1 MKAIQG
7 SLIIGI
13 SCSPYALLDGMAMKK
28 PELRAEMRVPITR
41 RGTLLAPGDP
51 IPCLIQEFS
60 TKGFL
65 IMSTA
70 RFQVGNILGLKS
82 ELYPERFLQCQI
94 EVRHINDDCLGTR
107 IVEVSDAGIMLC
119 RQFID
124 EHFSL
129 TRFR

>member
-1 MKAIQG
+1 MKR
-7 SLIIGI
+7 
-13 SCSPYALLDGMAMKK
+13 
-28 PELRAEMRVPITR
+28 PESRAEMRVPITR
-41 RGTLLAPGDP
+41 RGMLLAPSDP

-60 TKGFL
+60 SKGFL
-65 IMSTA
+65 IMATA
-70 RFQVGNILGLKS
+70 QFQVGDILGLKS

-107 IVEVSDAGIMLC
+107 IVEVSDAGLRLC

-129 TRFR
+129 SRFR